1 MLNLRSIRPVTA
13 SLRNYK
19 PALSTTGRR
28 TVTGVYDAVPPPGGP
43 TTSSDDPASTNTSSG
58 SNTSAIP
65 PSETFPGPDIPPP
78 PINPDTTTP
87 SAPDGV
93 SGVPATTGKG
103 QQNGESMAHVIPFN
117 TYEFYKAL
125 EQSFEP
131 PVART
136 LMRATREM
144 LVGRIRKTTTET
156 LHVKDFDNGA
166 YLFKAALSELRTEL
180 TLRTRK
186 ETATL
191 RTSLNALKKEVDL
204 LDGKMKEDIANLKHE
219 IQIDINNRKT
229 ESKAETKARD
239 IDIEVRFSGDF
250 LPSIPMNII
259 LEDFSPQDNRANR
272 TEIEQ
277 AKWDNTRRGVIIILA
292 LVGVI
297 IVSFELAPKKP
308 PPPPPPPP
316 APIMIERPLPSVRE
330 MEGED
335 SSSSAS

>member
-1 MLNLRSIRPVTA
+1 MLHLRSIRPVTA
-13 SLRNYK
+13 SLRNYN
-19 PALSTTGRR
+19 PALLITGRR
-28 TVTGVYDAVPPPGGP
+28 TVTGVYDAVPPPGGSTP
-43 TTSSDDPASTNTSSG
+43 SPDDPASTNTSSE
-58 SNTSAIP
+58 SSTSTIP

-117 TYEFYKAL
+117 TYQFYKAL

-136 LMRATREM
+136 LMRATREL
-144 LVGRIRKTTTET
+144 LVGRIRRTTTET

-219 IQIDINNRKT
+219 
-229 ESKAETKARD
+229 
-239 IDIEVRFSGDF
+239 
-250 LPSIPMNII
+250 
-259 LEDFSPQDNRANR
+259 

-330 MEGED
+330 MED
-335 SSSSAS
+335 TSSSAS

>member
-1 MLNLRSIRPVTA
+1 SIRPVTA
-13 SLRNYK
+13 SLRNYNLV
-19 PALSTTGRR
+19 LSITGRR
-28 TVTGVYDAVPPPGGP
+28 AVSGVYDAVPPPGGP
-43 TTSSDDPASTNTSSG
+43 TLSSDDPASTSPSSG
-58 SNTSAIP
+58 SSTSSIP
-65 PSETFPGPDIPPP
+65 PPETFPGPDVPPP
-78 PINPDTTTP
+78 PIDPGTTTP
-87 SAPDGV
+87 SAPDEV
-93 SGVPATTGKG
+93 SGVPTTTGNG
-103 QQNGESMAHVIPFN
+103 QQNGENMTHVIPFN

-136 LMRATREM
+136 LMRATREL
-144 LVGRIRKTTTET
+144 LVGRIRRTTTRT

-166 YLFKAALSELRTEL
+166 YLFRAALSELRTEL

-191 RTSLNALKKEVDL
+191 RTTLNALKKEVDL
-204 LDGKMKEDIANLKHE
+204 LDGKMKEEIANLKHE

-239 IDIEVRFSGDF
+239 IDIETFHHRTIVQIGD
-250 LPSIPMNII
+250 L
-259 LEDFSPQDNRANR
+259 R

-292 LVGVI
+292 LVGVV

-316 APIMIERPLPSVRE
+316 APIMVERPLPSVRE
-330 MEGED
+330 MEGEGT
-335 SSSSAS
+335 SSPAS